1 MSVKKRLR
9 NRSKNFSGEEVMKIS
24 ISLSRIAVLATALL
38 VNQVYAAA
46 AFTPDEQ
53 PLGYIGPIELS
64 NSDLS
69 GGVKAYRGW
78 FENGGWQGDL
88 IEYDVSSGGGLST
101 SIDLTGVSPTQ
112 SAGGTNWSAFI
123 QFDVNDNDPDYW
135 DTGRKIITSNG
146 NNWPHQTAFRWTGAT
161 DGTFLTDAQK
171 AQIGSEDIYE
181 FVRGNRAKENPAGT
195 YRARFNLLGDI
206 IHSKPHYVG
215 VPDFE
220 RLDSSYVDFVNANLT
235 RAPRVYVGAND
246 GMMHAFDALTGNEV
260 WAYVPSML
268 FPNLSKLASRPFSHT
283 YFVDGGTTVG
293 DVQFWSDDVW
303 HTLLVGGLGGGGKGL
318 YALDVTSPDIS
329 DEFSRDGYDDKV
341 HWENTAWRTNNG
353 ELWGDRM
360 GYIMGSPVI
369 ARTNHPA
376 KPWWVFTGN
385 GVSSVNGVAVL
396 MLIDVETGWPIYL
409 STGSGG
415 NNGLSAPAV
424 VDVDNDGTADI
435 VYAGDLNGDLWRFDV
450 SSDDPDDWIDA
461 SAVTRIYDGDPS
473 QPITTAPDVTTHP
486 VYGHLVMFGTG
497 QLYTADDKKTTST
510 QALIGIW
517 DKGDGTVPSTD
528 NKLAQLF
535 SSDTDYSEDGYIE
548 TVRTIT
554 TPITTTID
562 WSTHTGWISSLKPGE
577 RIITPVQLRAGRLK
591 ATAHNPLDSTNWLV
605 EVNFSDGGYS
615 DQTIFDLNRDSV
627 LDEVDRVDNNFDT
640 KFDSLLDIPMAWKR
654 RNGNLSRVTIAR
666 IAKGVDTMFLNFLN
680 PVVVAPS
687 CTGACVGGLGGGHMD
702 VDYDMVLDDLTD
714 TNTFGTTAH
723 KHEYDDDVNQ
733 TYVDYFAMDGH
744 GDGDAG
750 GLASIGAPDNLV
762 PASAEFLI
770 LIANADMS
778 PGANLIIGQWTVNV
792 VDYQIM
798 LHKALA
804 GWNGNGDLEYGG
816 HKFNQTLATLQAGTP
831 AGTLR
836 TTFDSLAIVNGGL
849 HPTITGC
856 VKGDK
861 DENAVYTVANGRWR
875 NGALTMQL
883 VDFNH
888 FKHSVDAY
896 TAGEQP
902 LDRLVVQNPADM
914 HETLVMGGQIKYL
927 SEDLSSPPDNDTLDE
942 YEVYGGMVAA
952 SDSEF
957 LYESTLFWH
966 YDGSPCYGETGWAD
980 AVWTARGLVTEE
992 FFNDLV
998 KAEGFTAVDAD
1009 GDTVADVA
1017 ALFVAFNALEA
1028 QGCGDTADKDGGCK
1042 ETYEALLEL
1051 VELSKKV
1058 VDEDGNLVNIG
1069 FEDSTG
1075 LESAGTT
1082 PVVIEGAITNTGVTS
1097 GPNFTTGR
1105 RTWIDLLPSE

>member
-1 MSVKKRLR
+1 
-9 NRSKNFSGEEVMKIS
+9 MKTS
-24 ISLSRIAVLATALL
+24 ISLSRIAVLAATLL
-38 VNQVYAAA
+38 VNQAYAAT
-46 AFTPDEQ
+46 AFTPDQQ

-101 SIDLTGVSPTQ
+101 SIDLTGTSPVQ
-112 SAGGTNWSAFI
+112 SPAGTNWSAFI

-146 NNWPHQTAFRWTGAT
+146 ANWPHQTAFRWTGAT

-220 RLDSSYVDFVNANLT
+220 RIDSSYTAFVNDNLT

-246 GMMHAFDALTGNEV
+246 GMMHAFDALTGDEV

-293 DVQFWSDDVW
+293 DVQFWTDSVW
-303 HTLLVGGLGGGGKGL
+303 HTILVGGLGSGGKGL
-318 YALDVTSPDIS
+318 YALDVTSPDLS
-329 DEFSRDGYDDKV
+329 HEFSRVGYDDKV
-341 HWENTAWRTNNG
+341 HWENTPWRTQSG
-353 ELWGDRM
+353 EVWGDRI
-360 GYIMGSPVI
+360 GHIMGSPVI
-369 ARTNHPA
+369 AKTNHPV

-385 GVSSVNGVAVL
+385 GVSSVNGVAML
-396 MLIDVETGWPIYL
+396 MVIDVEKGWPIWL

-450 SSDDPDDWIDA
+450 SSDDPDDWVLA
-461 SAVTRIYDGDPS
+461 SSIIKLYDGDPS
-473 QPITTAPDVTTHP
+473 QPITTAPDVSTHP

-535 SSDTDYSEDGYIE
+535 SIDTDYAKDGYIE

-562 WSTHTGWISSLKPGE
+562 WSTHTGWITALKPGE

-591 ATAHNPLDSTNWLV
+591 ATAHNPIDSTNWLV
-605 EVNFSDGGYS
+605 EVNFSDGGYA
-615 DQTIFDLNRDSV
+615 DQSIFDLDRDSV
-627 LDEVDRVDNNFDT
+627 LGEFDRVDNNFDT
-640 KFDSLLDIPMAWKR
+640 FFDSQLDIPMAWKR

-680 PVVVAPS
+680 PVVVTPS
-687 CTGACVGGLGGGHMD
+687 CTGDCSGGLGGGHMD
-702 VDYDMVLDDLTD
+702 VDYDLALDDLGD
-714 TNTFGTTAH
+714 TATFGTTH
-723 KHEYDDDVNQ
+723 HVHEYDDIVNQ
-733 TYVDYFAMDGH
+733 TYVDYFSMHGH
-744 GDGDAG
+744 GEGSSG
-750 GLASIGAPDNLV
+750 MASIGDPDDLV
-762 PASAEFLI
+762 NADDEFLI

-778 PGANLIIGQWTVNV
+778 PGATLTIGHWKVNV
-792 VDYQIM
+792 VDYQVM

-804 GWNGNGDLEYGG
+804 AWNGNGDLVSGS
-816 HKFNQTLATLQAGTP
+816 HTLNQTLETLLAGNPVDTLP

-836 TTFDSLAIVNGGL
+836 TSFDSLAISSGAL
-849 HPTITGC
+849 HPTNTDC

-861 DENAVYTVANGRWR
+861 DEKAVYTTANGRWR
-875 NGALTMQL
+875 NGALTLQL

-914 HETLVMGGQIKYL
+914 HETIVMGGQIKYL
-927 SEDLSSPPDNDTLDE
+927 SEDLSSPANGDTLDE

-952 SDSEF
+952 SDTEF

-966 YDGSPCYGETGWAD
+966 YDGAPCYGETGWAE
-980 AVWTARGLVTEE
+980 AVETARGLVTEE
-992 FFNDLV
+992 FFNEKV
-998 KAEGFTAVDAD
+998 KAAGYTTVDAD

-1017 ALFVAFNALEA
+1017 GLFQAFNALEA
-1028 QGCGDTADKDGGCK
+1028 GGCDITKSDKDGGCK
-1042 ETYEALLEL
+1042 EVYEALLEL
-1051 VELSKKV
+1051 IELSKKV

-1069 FEDSTG
+1069 FEESTG